1 MGAGAEFYKNDYMYF
16 VRGKGREVKR
26 RELLLPSSEHVY
38 IGPVVS
44 RIMSCRQ
51 TMNFK
56 TFKIFRLVNSLASV
70 EYLSAYVRFGCQGLH
85 FKAA

>member
-1 MGAGAEFYKNDYMYF
+1 MGAEFYKNDYMYERTL
-16 VRGKGREVKR
+16 VGER
-26 RELLLPSSEHVY
+26 RELLLPSSEQVY

-56 TFKIFRLVNSLASV
+56 TFKIFRSVNSLASV
-70 EYLSAYVRFGCQGLH
+70 EYLSAYVRFGCQGLPI
-85 FKAA
+85 KAT